1 MSNALRQVAY
11 PRLFAH
17 HWRNMLGKKGTVPL
31 AKAQPNTPGFRGA
44 RAMGLTASEA
54 LTSEGLDRSVI
65 DAGKDLVGAVVDGK
79 GGDGD
84 ASNGP

>member
-1 MSNALRQVAY
+1 M
-11 PRLFAH
+11 RLS
-17 HWRNMLGKKGTVPL
+17 
-31 AKAQPNTPGFRGA
+31 
-44 RAMGLTASEA
+44 ASEA

-65 DAGKDLVGAVVDGK
+65 AAGKDLVGAVVDGK